1 MDYIR
6 MSRGE
11 KVTVQMIAQAIAEY
25 CQSVQPTVRDL
36 RSLYFD
42 NKIHFDEYKD
52 GLSSTTIERLSFPIA
67 RYITT
72 IRTNHMLGNPVK
84 YEQAQDAES
93 NIEGALTEIKR
104 VYKRQT
110 KSKLDKELKR
120 ECGRCGFAY
129 EVVFITDKDGS
140 PVVKSAMLPTE
151 TTLVVFDDSVEMDS
165 LFACTWYQPSAKAPY
180 TVTVYTDSEIVEY
193 ETTTLHT
200 FGKYKLKDEPKPHYF
215 GRVPVTMWTNND
227 SCLGDYEGVAP
238 LIHALN
244 GIMTDSRYDIKK
256 NVDGLLVFLNTKLAG
271 ASVEEKAKIRR
282 AIKDL
287 GVLELNDDEQNPS
300 AKADVK
306 TLASPLNYA
315 GVDVYVDRVWRSIF
329 TLAGVPDPLRTEFFT
344 SLSGVALKM
353 QLFMGLKPFA
363 QDSENNIEY
372 ALKRRLKMY
381 SVGMST
387 QQIDVADVDIVFTYT
402 EPSND
407 LEVAQIVTYLAGRG
421 VATTETLSRQ
431 LSFVEDAVREVEEAK
446 AEMAAN
452 TNSDILTQ
460 LSLFETSPTTSTTN
474 TTPAQQASAPTMES

>member
-6 MSRGE
+6 MTRGE
-11 KVTVQMIAQAIAEY
+11 AVTVHMIAQAIEEY
-25 CQSVQPTVRDL
+25 CQRIQPTVKDL
-36 RSLYFD
+36 RNLYFD
-42 NKIHFDEYKD
+42 SKIHFDDYKD
-52 GLSSTTIERLSFPIA
+52 GLSTTTIERLNFPIA

-93 NIEGALTEIKR
+93 NIEASLTEIKR
-104 VYKRQT
+104 AYKRQS

-129 EVVFITDKDGS
+129 EVAFIADKNGS
-140 PVVKSAMLPTE
+140 LQVKSAMLPTE
-151 TTLVVFDDSVEMDS
+151 NTLVVFDDSVEMDS
-165 LFACTWYQPSAKAPY
+165 IFACSWHQPNTNAPY
-180 TVTVYTDSEIVEY
+180 TVTVYTDSEIMEY
-193 ETTTLHT
+193 ETSTLYT
-200 FGKYKLKDEPKPHYF
+200 FGEYKLKDEPKPHYF

-300 AKADVK
+300 SKADVK
-306 TLASPLNYA
+306 TLSSPLNYA

-329 TLAGVPDPLRTEFFT
+329 TLAGVPDPLRTEYFT

-387 QQIDVADVDIVFTYT
+387 QEIDVADVDIVFTYT

-431 LSFVEDAVREVEEAK
+431 LSFVEDAVSEVEAAK

-452 TNSDILTQ
+452 TNSDILSQ
-460 LSLFETSPTTSTTN
+460 LSMFETTSTVDS
-474 TTPAQQASAPTMES
+474 AQSQASAPKMEN

>member
-1 MDYIR
+1 MDFIRMTRGENGVTPEMIAKAVDEYIR
-6 MSRGE
+6 H
-11 KVTVQMIAQAIAEY
+11 I
-25 CQSVQPTVRDL
+25 QPTVKDL
-36 RSLYFD
+36 RALYYD

-52 GLSSTTIERLSFPIA
+52 GLTTTSIEKLSFPIA

-93 NIEGALTEIKR
+93 NVEATLTEIKR
-104 VYKRQT
+104 AYKRQ
-110 KSKLDKELKR
+110 SKDRLDKELKR

-129 EVVFITDKDGS
+129 EVMFVSEKDGKA
-140 PVVKSAMLPTE
+140 VVKSAMLPTE
-151 TTLVVFDDSVEMDS
+151 CTLVVFDDTVEKDS
-165 LFACTWYQPSAKAPY
+165 IFACTWYQPDEQTPY
-180 TVTVYTDSEIVEY
+180 TVTVYTDTEIITY
-193 ETTTLHT
+193 ESTNLHAS
-200 FGKYKLKDEPKPHYF
+200 KSYKLKGESTQHYF
-215 GRVPVTMWTNND
+215 GRVPVTMWQNND

-256 NVDGLLVFLNTKLAG
+256 SVDGLLVFLNTKMAG

-287 GVLELNDDEQNPS
+287 GVLELNDDEQNPN

-306 TLASPLNYA
+306 TLSAPMNYA
-315 GVDVYVDRVWRSIF
+315 SVDVFIDRVWRSIF
-329 TLAGVPDPLRTEFFT
+329 TLVGVPDPLRTEYFT

-353 QLFMGLKPFA
+353 QLFMGLTPFA
-363 QDSENNIEY
+363 QDSEASLDY

-381 SVGMST
+381 SVVMNT
-387 QQIDVADVDIVFTYT
+387 QEIDVADVDIVFTYT

-431 LSFVEDAVREVEEAK
+431 LSFVDDAVKEVEDAK
-446 AEMAAN
+446 AEMSAS
-452 TNSDILTQ
+452 TNSDILSQ
-460 LSLFETSPTTSTTN
+460 LSLFETSTTPTTPQT
-474 TTPAQQASAPTMES
+474 QASAPSMEG